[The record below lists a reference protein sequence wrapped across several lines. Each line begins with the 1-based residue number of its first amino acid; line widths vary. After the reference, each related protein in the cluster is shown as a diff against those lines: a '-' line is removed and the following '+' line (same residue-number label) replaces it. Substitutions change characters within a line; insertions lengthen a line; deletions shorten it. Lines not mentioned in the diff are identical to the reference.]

1 MEQGCL
7 VPQYPFIAKQLFR
20 VSKSLNEIFQ
30 DQLNIVTDLNAQ
42 NMFRVDQER
51 HCVYIANGLF
61 QLQFSAPT
69 SVQSSILCCDF
80 NYVGQKA
87 ELVEEFILH
96 DLYFLTGD
104 LKPQHSLF
112 LRQKAQ
118 QFRQVLLDQVY
129 VWINGAER
137 VSIFLKQLSL
147 LQAEMIDHLMM
158 KADFYQSTVLTDC
171 VINKTPVPEYI
182 IKIVQEICSIQGVC
196 ADEVLPI
203 QPLMECLDDFCFSA
217 AQFLPR
223 PMYRI
228 LALSF
233 AERFNLNELIE
244 HQDDINLLYRHAEEK
259 SHLLGFVRLMRREL
273 WQRDDLLS
281 KHNFLDLSTTVW
293 QKKVA
298 KLPLFDYPRAVNWL
312 FKQSTEVLDWL
323 SENIQQSSVRVAVTA
338 LSFVDSSQMHPQI
351 ILATLQYF
359 QHSSAR
365 MFIQS
370 CHYFAMQEAWFEH
383 EKNYTVILKGQKQSI
398 DDHRIAI
405 NPSILYL
412 DEWMA
417 LMRNVAKTD
426 AQMTKHIYLRLSR
439 VMQAYMLHLHK
450 ITQSLSDD
458 LMDYIHPETH
468 QNRDF
473 YTVLQRY
480 KIQLDEF
487 RQIFYVRG
495 RYTRVSV
502 FDAYVRDYLVDYFTD
517 NKIVPKNTTWIGL
530 FHQAVHWHDQIQT
543 QEMMNKLKKNF
554 ALAVW
559 QPITLSKRIQFSDW
573 CFEELANLERIIE
586 ESKRYHHC
594 LAASYAQH
602 IVDREYVAFHMSSQA
617 VQQHMTLGCYVRD
630 GKLVYDQLEYS
641 NNRKA
646 EALVVDVAV
655 QFIAW
660 LNSQYGCLSDTS
672 CR

>member
-1 MEQGCL
+1 MGQDRL
-7 VPQYPFIAKQLFR
+7 VPRYQWVAKQLFR
-20 VSKSLNEIFQ
+20 SSKALNEIFQ

-42 NMFRVDQER
+42 NMFRIDQER
-51 HCVYIANGLF
+51 HSVYIANGLF

-69 SVQSSILCCDF
+69 STPTLVKSSILSCDF
-80 NYVGQKA
+80 NYWGQKA

-129 VWINGAER
+129 LWIDGAER

-171 VINKTPVPEYI
+171 VINESQVPEPI
-182 IKIVQEICSIQGVC
+182 IQMLQEICSIQGIC
-196 ADEVLPI
+196 MDEILPI

-233 AERFNLNELIE
+233 EERFNLNELIE

-281 KHNFLDLSTTVW
+281 KHNFLDLSAIVW

-298 KLPLFDYPRAVNWL
+298 KLPLFDYPRVVNWL
-312 FKQSTEVLDWL
+312 FKQSAEVLDWI
-323 SENIQQSSVRVAVTA
+323 SANIQQSSVRVAVTA
-338 LSFVDSSQMHPQI
+338 LSFVDSSQVHPQI
-351 ILATLQYF
+351 ILATLEYF

-370 CHYFAMQEAWFEH
+370 CHYFSMQEAWFKH
-383 EKNYTVILKGQKQSI
+383 ENNYTVILKGQTQSI
-398 DDHRIAI
+398 EDHRIAI
-405 NPSILYL
+405 SPSILYL

-426 AQMTKHIYLRLSR
+426 DHMVKQIYLRLSR
-439 VMQAYMLHLHK
+439 VMQAYMLHLYK
-450 ITQSLSDD
+450 ITHALPED
-458 LMDYIHPETH
+458 LIAYLRPETH

-480 KIQLDEF
+480 KMQLDQF
-487 RQIFYVRG
+487 RQIFYLRH

-517 NKIVPKNTTWIGL
+517 NKSVPKSITWMGL
-530 FHQAVHWHDQIQT
+530 FHQAVDWHDQIQT
-543 QEMMNKLKKNF
+543 QEIMSKLKKNF

-559 QPITLSKRIQFSDW
+559 QPITLMKKIQFSDW
-573 CFEELANLERIIE
+573 YFEELADLERIIE
-586 ESKRYHHC
+586 ESKRCHHC

-602 IVDREYVAFHMSSQA
+602 IVDGEYVAFHMSSQT
-617 VQQHMTLGCYVRD
+617 VQQHMTLGCHFRE
-630 GKLVYDQLEYS
+630 GKLIYDQLEYS

-646 EALVVDVAV
+646 EALVVEVAV

-660 LNSQYGCLSDTS
+660 LNSQLSLLK
-672 CR
+672 